1 MNVLA
6 VETST
11 IACSVALRCGDI
23 TELRHELKPR
33 EHTRILLPMIRELL
47 RAAAIDSRDLDAVI
61 LGNGPGSFI
70 GMRIGASV
78 AQGLAYAA
86 NAALVPVSSLAVVAK
101 AALATADGAPV
112 LVAQDAHM
120 NEVYLAGYS
129 QNDDGQQTE
138 IMPARL
144 QPAARFSANLTN
156 PIAAGAGWD
165 RYPGL
170 FDENADWLAGRS
182 TALYPS
188 AADLLL
194 LGIEAW
200 QSGSTVAPE
209 RLEPAYLREQVAT
222 PPA

>member
-6 VETST
+6 IETST
-11 IACSVALRCGDI
+11 IACSVALRSDDD
-23 TELRHELKPR
+23 TYLRHELKPR
-33 EHTRILLPMIRELL
+33 EHTKILLPMIRELL
-47 RAAAIDSRDLDAVI
+47 QTAAIDSQDLDAVV

-78 AQGLAYAA
+78 AQGLAFAA
-86 NAALVPVSSLAVVAK
+86 NAALVPVSSLATVAQ
-101 AALATADGAPV
+101 AALPAANGAAV

-129 QNDDGQQTE
+129 QSDDGRLVE
-138 IMPARL
+138 VLPPRL
-144 QPAARFSANLTN
+144 QPAARFACDLQR
-156 PIAAGAGWD
+156 PLAAGAGWD
-165 RYPGL
+165 RYPAL
-170 FDENADWLAGRS
+170 YDANADWLAGR
-182 TALYPS
+182 AAELYPS

-200 QSGSTVAPE
+200 QAGQTVAPE